1 MVCLMRAHISKTDLT
16 RSLDSFVSPRR
27 DESVVTSA
35 GYLLFYR
42 RQSSA
47 ALGGPFFERIWSE
60 SPKTQPGSQA
70 NSRAPSPSAG
80 EGRRLDDSSRN
91 GSSSA
96 SHAAGVAH
104 QAGGGGA
111 QTAGQMARGM
121 MTVRNDVNVDDD
133 DLPPYETVEMKD
145 IAEHAETLEGMEVD
159 EDEGIGMG
167 LADSPHTRGIYTA
180 PAWSF
185 NNLNNHD
192 DDLGTHIVHQPPPN
206 SDTGEG
212 DNDSV
217 QVGGGSTL
225 SDGGDRMAAFA
236 DDEGTVDN
244 GALRFDTP
252 PPEAQLGMDPPWD
265 MGDMGDMDYEDAP
278 VKEVILSPPKED
290 EGDEEVEGMPSK

>member
-1 MVCLMRAHISKTDLT
+1 M
-16 RSLDSFVSPRR
+16 
-27 DESVVTSA
+27 TSA

-42 RQSSA
+42 RQSSTV
-47 ALGGPFFERIWSE
+47 LGGPFFEQIWSDPPKSQPS
-60 SPKTQPGSQA
+60 SPA

-111 QTAGQMARGM
+111 QTGQIARGM
-121 MTVRNDVNVDDD
+121 MTVRNDVDVD

-145 IAEHAETLEGMEVD
+145 IADNAATLEGMEVD

-167 LADSPHTRGIYTA
+167 MADSPHTRGIYDA
-180 PAWSF
+180 PAAWSF
-185 NNLNNHD
+185 NNLNNRD

-206 SDTGEG
+206 SDIGEG
-212 DNDSV
+212 DDDSV
-217 QVGGGSTL
+217 RVGGGSTL
-225 SDGGDRMAAFA
+225 SDGEDRMAAFA

-252 PPEAQLGMDPPWD
+252 PPEAQRGMDPPW
-265 MGDMGDMDYEDAP
+265 DMDYEDAP

-290 EGDEEVEGMPSK
+290 EGDEEVEGVQSK